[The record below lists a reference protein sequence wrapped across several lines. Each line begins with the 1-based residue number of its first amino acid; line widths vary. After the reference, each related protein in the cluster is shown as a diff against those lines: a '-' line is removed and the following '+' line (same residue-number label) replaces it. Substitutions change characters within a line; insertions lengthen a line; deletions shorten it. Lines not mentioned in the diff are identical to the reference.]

1 MGTMASQITS
11 LTTVYSTVYSEANQR
26 KHQSSASLAFVRGIH
41 RWIPRTQGQL
51 RGKCFPLMTSSLS
64 RLSNHAEGCVMF
76 AMSSRW
82 SSTRDVMST
91 RPSHLNINSINY
103 IKQLIRPS
111 YCSRSY
117 LGAPGLCLTKWF
129 KEEYYGILATIST
142 ALKPLK
148 LEAVIKILQLHSTSL
163 VFPLPWS
170 FVTDT
175 IINLSFL
182 KNTDTLFGLC

>member
-1 MGTMASQITS
+1 MGQEI
-11 LTTVYSTVYSEANQR
+11 
-26 KHQSSASLAFVRGIH
+26 
-41 RWIPRTQGQL
+41 
-51 RGKCFPLMTSSLS
+51 
-64 RLSNHAEGCVMF
+64 
-76 AMSSRW
+76 
-82 SSTRDVMST
+82 
-91 RPSHLNINSINY
+91 
-103 IKQLIRPS
+103 
-111 YCSRSY
+111 
-117 LGAPGLCLTKWF
+117 WF